1 MRRTRSERRGE
12 LLPRCSGR
20 RHSAAWLV
28 WFCPVGVVLS
38 GWFGTVGCV
47 WLVRYGW
54 LVTKEELGVPAAFRW
69 NSDGTLKKARKKH
82 SDLPLQASE
91 CFVPLLYVP
100 AGGRGRSATNF
111 ELQTYSLV
119 CSFTPPLVEARGIE
133 PLSENLL
140 IGLSPSAFGRLSSP
154 EITPAERLD
163 FRVTVL
169 FMIG

>member
-1 MRRTRSERRGE
+1 MAVVVADDQNVAASW
-12 LLPRCSGR
+12 
-20 RHSAAWLV
+20 RHDAAAEGTPPHGWCGSVRLV
-28 WFCPVGVVLS
+28 RY
-38 GWFGTVGCV
+38 GWCV

-54 LVTKEELGVPAAFRW
+54 LVTKEALGVPAAFRW

-119 CSFTPPLVEARGIE
+119 CSFTPPLVGHRGLE
-133 PLSENLL
+133 PRTN
-140 IGLSPSAFGRLSSP
+140 RL
-154 EITPAERLD
+154 
-163 FRVTVL
+163 
-169 FMIG
+169 

>member
-1 MRRTRSERRGE
+1 MALRRR
-12 LLPRCSGR
+12 
-20 RHSAAWLV
+20 
-28 WFCPVGVVLS
+28 VGVVLS

-54 LVTKEELGVPAAFRW
+54 LVTKEALGVPAAFRW

-100 AGGRGRSATNF
+100 AGGRGRSRTNMV
-111 ELQTYSLV
+111 LQTYSAG
-119 CSFTPPLVEARGIE
+119 CSFTPPMVDPRGVE

-140 IGLSPSAFGRLSSP
+140 I
-154 EITPAERLD
+154 
-163 FRVTVL
+163 
-169 FMIG
+169 